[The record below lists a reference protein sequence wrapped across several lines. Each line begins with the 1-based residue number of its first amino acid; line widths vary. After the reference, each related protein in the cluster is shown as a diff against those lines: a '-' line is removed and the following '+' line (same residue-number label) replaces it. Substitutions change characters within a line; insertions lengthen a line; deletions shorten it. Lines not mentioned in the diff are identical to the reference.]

1 MNDLH
6 DMIRVSCEEAITP
19 AIAAQLEMT
28 EQASAIPEGYELDP
42 VWGPING
49 ALRPLQPTHK
59 EVAGVC
65 EDAPCCGCCGDST
78 EDGYGSPADDA
89 WHDANE
95 YPDW

>member
-1 MNDLH
+1 MNDELN
-6 DMIRVSCEEAITP
+6 DMIQISCEETITP
-19 AIAAQLEMT
+19 DIEAQLEMT
-28 EQASAIPEGYELDP
+28 E
-42 VWGPING
+42 
-49 ALRPLQPTHK
+49 QPTHK

-78 EDGYGSPADDA
+78 EDGDGSPADDA

>member
-1 MNDLH
+1 MMNDLH

-19 AIAAQLEMT
+19 DTEAQMEHEAQQAEAHEAQQAEAHWANQAALPEASYR
-28 EQASAIPEGYELDP
+28 EQHG
-42 VWGPING
+42 
-49 ALRPLQPTHK
+49 R
-59 EVAGVC
+59 C
-65 EDAPCCGCCGDST
+65 EDAPCCGCCGGGM

>member
-1 MNDLH
+1 MMNELH

-19 AIAAQLEMT
+19 DTEAQMEHEAQPSYK
-28 EQASAIPEGYELDP
+28 EQHG
-42 VWGPING
+42 
-49 ALRPLQPTHK
+49 R
-59 EVAGVC
+59 C
-65 EDAPCCGCCGDST
+65 EDAPCCGCCGGGI